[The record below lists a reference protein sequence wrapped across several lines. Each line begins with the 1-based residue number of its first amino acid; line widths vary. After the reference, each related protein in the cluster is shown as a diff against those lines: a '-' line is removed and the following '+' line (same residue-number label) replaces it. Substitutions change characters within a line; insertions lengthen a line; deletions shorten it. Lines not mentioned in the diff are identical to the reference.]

1 MKTQILLGAAIIGL
15 MSGPTWAGC
24 AEELAKL
31 DFAVITAETGASTD
45 PSGME
50 PTKHQ
55 QQVLSGDK
63 SDKPGT
69 DTETTAS
76 TSGGVEATTSHQ
88 KEVTGQKGAKDPALM
103 MKDAS
108 DMAKAGDEAGCMKKL
123 TELKSALGEK

>member
-1 MKTQILLGAAIIGL
+1 MKTQILLSVAIIGL

-31 DFAVITAETGASTD
+31 DSAVITAETGASTD

-55 QQVLSGDK
+55 QEVLSGDK
-63 SDKPGT
+63 SDKPET

-76 TSGGVEATTSHQ
+76 TSGRSRSDNFPSEGGDRSERRKRSRSDDEGR
-88 KEVTGQKGAKDPALM
+88 KRYGQGRR
-103 MKDAS
+103 
-108 DMAKAGDEAGCMKKL
+108 
-123 TELKSALGEK
+123 

>member
-1 MKTQILLGAAIIGL
+1 MKTQLLLSAAIIGL

-31 DFAVITAETGASTD
+31 ESAVVTAETGASTD

-63 SDKPGT
+63 SDKPET

-76 TSGGVEATTSHQ
+76 TSGQVKAKSPHQ
-88 KEVTGQKGAKDPALM
+88 KEVTGQSDTKAPDQM
-103 MKDAS
+103 MKEAS
-108 DMAKAGDEAGCMKKL
+108 EMAKSGDEAGCMKKL

>member
-1 MKTQILLGAAIIGL
+1 MKTQLLLSVAIIGL
-15 MSGPTWAGC
+15 VSGPTWAGC

-31 DFAVITAETGASTD
+31 EFAVVTAETGASTD

-55 QQVLSGDK
+55 QEVLSGDK
-63 SDKPGT
+63 SDKPKT

-76 TSGGVEATTSHQ
+76 TSGQVKAESPHQ
-88 KEVTGQKGAKDPALM
+88 KEVTGQTDANSPDQM
-103 MKDAS
+103 MKEAS
-108 DMAKAGDEAGCMKKL
+108 EMAKSGDEAGCMQKL

>member
-1 MKTQILLGAAIIGL
+1 MKTQLLLGAAIIGL

-24 AEELAKL
+24 ADELATLEAK
-31 DFAVITAETGASTD
+31 VVTAETGASTD

-55 QQVLSGDK
+55 QDVLSEDK
-63 SDKPGT
+63 SDKAAT

-88 KEVTGQKGAKDPALM
+88 KEVTGQQGAKDPAQM